1 MKFGIGLKLAL
12 LLASF
17 GLLAMGIVGYYSYAN
32 SRAALLKATQRDLLT
47 ATQVLGQNYHASVDE
62 VGNDVLFLASVPA
75 TRSALG
81 PGPRGGSRQDLD
93 RLAET
98 FMALLRIHPE
108 YFQIRLIS
116 TDQHGLELVR
126 VDRDGSGLT
135 RVEGLDLQEKAH
147 YPYVFK
153 TMRLKRGEVYLSD
166 ITINHEIGAHAG
178 LLKPTLRVAAP
189 VYLELDH
196 PRAIVVINIDL
207 NRMFAKLK
215 ADLPA
220 SYQVYLANQW
230 GDYLVHPDASQTF
243 GFDQGRRVLIQ
254 ESVESVGTLISG
266 SSTHVVTGVQSPA
279 WAPDGEV
286 AAFLRLP
293 MGGVGDGRFVVLGLS
308 QPQAEV
314 VRETTRVA
322 WNTVQVILVL
332 GGIAVLLAVLVSR
345 AVTGPLRAMAHAVT
359 LFSREQ
365 VVSQLPATREDELG
379 QLARSLNDMQAT
391 IVANM
396 EEINESRRTLR
407 HLAQHDALTG
417 LPNRT
422 LCDDRVQQA
431 LSQAKRDLSRLALI
445 FVDLDDFKSINDT
458 YGHHAGDLLLCSAA
472 RRMEG
477 CVRNADTVGR
487 LGGDEFLVL
496 LATIDKEQDAT
507 LVAGKIRDALSQP
520 FDLDGSRLS
529 ITCSI
534 GVAIYPEHGADAITL
549 SKSADAA
556 MYLAKEGGGNRVQ
569 PVWFG
574 AATSG

>member
-1 MKFGIGLKLAL
+1 MRFGIGLKLSV

-17 GLLAMGIVGYYSYAN
+17 GLLAMGIVGYYSYAS
-32 SRAALLKATQRDLLT
+32 SRTALVEAAQRDLLT
-47 ATQVLGQNYHASVDE
+47 ASQVLGQNYQASVDDA
-62 VGNDVLFLASVPA
+62 GNDALLLATVPA
-75 TRSALG
+75 SRAAMGSGRSDG
-81 PGPRGGSRQDLD
+81 TRQDLD
-93 RLAET
+93 ALADT
-98 FMALLRIHPE
+98 FGAMLKIHPE
-108 YFQIRLIS
+108 YFQIRLIRA
-116 TDQHGLELVR
+116 DRHGLEVVR
-126 VDRDGSGLT
+126 VDRDESGLT

-153 TMRLKRGEVYLSD
+153 TLRLRRGQVYLSD
-166 ITINHEIGAHAG
+166 ISINHELGAHAG

-189 VYLELDH
+189 VLTEQE
-196 PRAIVVINIDL
+196 RATAVVVINIDL

-230 GDYLVHPDASQTF
+230 GDYLVHPDASQAF
-243 GFDQGRRVLIQ
+243 GFDQGRRNLVQ
-254 ESVESVGTLISG
+254 EAFEPVTALISG
-266 SSTHVVTGVQSPA
+266 SSTHVVTNVPLSAWSPG
-279 WAPDGEV
+279 GEV

-293 MGGVGDGRFVVLGLS
+293 LGGVGEGRFVVLGLS
-308 QPQAEV
+308 QPIADV
-314 VRETTRVA
+314 VRATTRVA

-345 AVTGPLRAMAHAVT
+345 AVTGPLRAMARAVT
-359 LFSREQ
+359 LFSRQ
-365 VVSQLPATREDELG
+365 HVVSQLPHARNDELG
-379 QLARSLNDMQAT
+379 QLARSLNEMQTT
-391 IVANM
+391 ILANM

-422 LCDDRVQQA
+422 LCDDRIQQA
-431 LSQAKRDLSRLALI
+431 LSQAKRDMGRLALI

-487 LGGDEFLVL
+487 LGGDEFMVL
-496 LATIDKEQDAT
+496 LATIDLEQDAT
-507 LVAGKIRDALSQP
+507 LVAGKIRDALSLP

-574 AATSG
+574 AAATG

>member
-1 MKFGIGLKLAL
+1 MKFGIGFKLSV

-17 GLLAMGIVGYYSYAN
+17 GLLAMGIVGYYSYAS
-32 SRAALLKATQRDLLT
+32 SRATLLQATQRDLLT
-47 ATQVLGQNYHASVDE
+47 ATQVLGQNYQSSVDE
-62 VGNDVLFLASVPA
+62 VGNDAQFLATVPVTGAAIGSGRSAA
-75 TRSALG
+75 TRSELNALA
-81 PGPRGGSRQDLD
+81 Q
-93 RLAET
+93 T
-98 FMALLRIHPE
+98 FEALLKIHPE

-116 TDQHGLELVR
+116 ADQHGLELVR
-126 VDRDGSGLT
+126 VDRDGSGLV

-153 TMRLKRGEVYLSD
+153 TLRLKRGQVYLSD
-166 ITINHEIGAHAG
+166 ISINHELGAHAG
-178 LLKPTLRVAAP
+178 VLKPTLRVAAP
-189 VYLELDH
+189 VFNGGE
-196 PRAIVVINIDL
+196 RAAAVVVINIDL

-230 GDYLVHPDASQTF
+230 GDYLVHPDTTQAF
-243 GFDQGRRVLIQ
+243 GFDQGRRILVQ
-254 ESVESVGTLISG
+254 ETFESVSSLISG
-266 SSTHVVTGVQSPA
+266 TSTFVVTNVQTPA
-279 WAPDGEV
+279 WSPGGEV

-293 MGGVGDGRFVVLGLS
+293 FGGVGEGRFVVLGLS
-308 QPQAEV
+308 QPMAEV

-332 GGIAVLLAVLVSR
+332 GCIAVLLAVLVSR

-365 VVSQLPATREDELG
+365 KVSQLGYRQDDELG
-379 QLARSLNDMQAT
+379 QLARSLNEMQTT

-396 EEINESRRTLR
+396 AEINESRRTLR

-431 LSQAKRDLSRLALI
+431 LSQAKRDMGRLALI

-487 LGGDEFLVL
+487 LGGDEFIVL
-496 LATIDKEQDAT
+496 LASIDREQDAT
-507 LVAGKIRDALSQP
+507 LVAGKIREALSQP

-574 AATSG
+574 ATTPG

>member
-1 MKFGIGLKLAL
+1 VKFGIGFKLSV

-17 GLLAMGIVGYYSYAN
+17 GLLAMGIVGYYSYAA
-32 SRAALLKATQRDLLT
+32 SRATLVQAAQRDLLT
-47 ATQVLGQNYHASVDE
+47 AAQVLGQNYQSSVDD
-62 VGNDVLFLASVPA
+62 VGNDVLLLSTLAA
-75 TRSALG
+75 TEAALG
-81 PGPRGGSRQDLD
+81 SGTSGATQRDLNA
-93 RLAET
+93 LAQT
-98 FMALLRIHPE
+98 FEAMLKIHPE
-108 YFQIRLIS
+108 YFQIRLIRAA
-116 TDQHGLELVR
+116 QHGLEVVR

-135 RVEGLDLQEKAH
+135 RVEGIDLQEKAH

-153 TMRLKRGEVYLSD
+153 ALRLKPGRVYLSD
-166 ITINHEIGAHAG
+166 ITINRELGAHAG

-189 VYLELDH
+189 VFSGLQH
-196 PRAIVVINIDL
+196 ASAVVVINIDL
-207 NRMFAKLK
+207 NRMFSKLK

-243 GFDQGRRVLIQ
+243 GFDQGRRILVQ
-254 ESVESVGTLISG
+254 EAFEFVAPLVSAGG
-266 SSTHVVTGVQSPA
+266 QDVVTHAQLPSWSPGG
-279 WAPDGEV
+279 DV

-293 MGGVGDGRFVVLGLS
+293 FGGVGEGRFVVLGLS
-308 QPQAEV
+308 QPIADV

-332 GGIAVLLAVLVSR
+332 GCIAVLLAVLVSR
-345 AVTGPLRAMAHAVT
+345 AVTGPLRAMARAVT
-359 LFSREQ
+359 LFSRQ
-365 VVSQLPATREDELG
+365 HVVSQLPYARDDELG
-379 QLARSLNDMQAT
+379 QLARSLNDMQTT
-391 IVANM
+391 ILANM

-422 LCDDRVQQA
+422 LCDDRIQQA
-431 LSQAKRDLSRLALI
+431 LSQAKRDMGRLALI
-445 FVDLDDFKSINDT
+445 YVDLDDFKSINDT

-472 RRMEG
+472 RRMEA

-487 LGGDEFLVL
+487 LGGDEFMVL
-496 LATIDKEQDAT
+496 LATIDLEQDAT
-507 LVAGKIRDALSQP
+507 LVAGKIRDALSLP

-574 AATSG
+574 ATVTR

>member
-1 MKFGIGLKLAL
+1 MKFGIGFKLSV

-17 GLLAMGIVGYYSYAN
+17 GLLAMGIVGYYSYAS
-32 SRAALLKATQRDLLT
+32 SRTTLVQAAQRDLLT
-47 ATQVLGQNYHASVDE
+47 ATQVLGQNYQSSVDD
-62 VGNDVLFLASVPA
+62 VGNDALLLAAVPA
-75 TRSALG
+75 TRVALG
-81 PGPRGGSRQDLD
+81 SGRGVGARQDLNA
-93 RLAET
+93 LAET
-98 FMALLRIHPE
+98 FEAMLKIHPE
-108 YFQIRLIS
+108 YFQIRLIRA
-116 TDQHGLELVR
+116 DQHGLEVVR

-153 TMRLKRGEVYLSD
+153 ALRLKRGQVYLSD
-166 ITINHEIGAHAG
+166 ITINHELGAHAG

-189 VYLELDH
+189 VFTDM
-196 PRAIVVINIDL
+196 PRATAVVVINIDL

-220 SYQVYLANQW
+220 SYQVYLTNQW

-243 GFDQGRRVLIQ
+243 GFDQGRRVLVQ
-254 ESVESVGTLISG
+254 EAFEPVATLISG
-266 SSTHVVTGVQSPA
+266 TSSHVVTKVQLSDWSPG
-279 WAPDGEV
+279 GEV

-293 MGGVGDGRFVVLGLS
+293 LGGVGEDRFVVLGLS
-308 QPQAEV
+308 QPIAEV
-314 VRETTRVA
+314 VRESTRVA

-332 GGIAVLLAVLVSR
+332 GCIAVLLAVLVSR
-345 AVTGPLRAMAHAVT
+345 AVTGPLRAMASAVT
-359 LFSREQ
+359 LFSREH
-365 VVSQLPATREDELG
+365 VVSQLPSARDDELG
-379 QLARSLNDMQAT
+379 QLARSLNDMQTT
-391 IVANM
+391 ILANM

-431 LSQAKRDLSRLALI
+431 LSQAKRDRGRLALI

-487 LGGDEFLVL
+487 LGGDEFMVL
-496 LATIDKEQDAT
+496 LATIDLEQDAT
-507 LVAGKIRDALSQP
+507 LVASKIRDALSLP

-574 AATSG
+574 AATTG

>member
-1 MKFGIGLKLAL
+1 
-12 LLASF
+12 
-17 GLLAMGIVGYYSYAN
+17 
-32 SRAALLKATQRDLLT
+32 
-47 ATQVLGQNYHASVDE
+47 
-62 VGNDVLFLASVPA
+62 
-75 TRSALG
+75 
-81 PGPRGGSRQDLD
+81 
-93 RLAET
+93 
-98 FMALLRIHPE
+98 
-108 YFQIRLIS
+108 
-116 TDQHGLELVR
+116 
-126 VDRDGSGLT
+126 
-135 RVEGLDLQEKAH
+135 
-147 YPYVFK
+147 
-153 TMRLKRGEVYLSD
+153 
-166 ITINHEIGAHAG
+166 
-178 LLKPTLRVAAP
+178 RVAAP
-189 VYLELDH
+189 VFNGGE
-196 PRAIVVINIDL
+196 RAAAVVVINIDL

-230 GDYLVHPDASQTF
+230 GDYLVHPDTTQAF
-243 GFDQGRRVLIQ
+243 GFDQGRRILVQ
-254 ESVESVGTLISG
+254 ETFESVNSLISG
-266 SSTHVVTGVQSPA
+266 TSTFVVTNLQSPA
-279 WAPDGEV
+279 WSPGGEV

-293 MGGVGDGRFVVLGLS
+293 FGGVGEGRFVVLGLS
-308 QPQAEV
+308 QPMAEV

-332 GGIAVLLAVLVSR
+332 GCIAVLLAVLVSR

-365 VVSQLPATREDELG
+365 KVSQLGYRQDDELG
-379 QLARSLNDMQAT
+379 QLARSLNEMQTT

-396 EEINESRRTLR
+396 AEINESRRTLR

-431 LSQAKRDLSRLALI
+431 LSQAKRDMGRLALI

-487 LGGDEFLVL
+487 LGGDEFIVL
-496 LATIDKEQDAT
+496 LASIDREQDAT
-507 LVAGKIRDALSQP
+507 LVAGKIREALSQP

-574 AATSG
+574 AATPG

>member
-1 MKFGIGLKLAL
+1 MKLGIGFKLSL

-17 GLLAMGIVGYYSYAN
+17 GLLAMGIVGYYSYAS
-32 SRAALLKATQRDLLT
+32 SRATLLHATQRDLLT
-47 ATQVLGQNYHASVDE
+47 ATQVLGQNYHASSSE
-62 VGNDVLFLASVPA
+62 VGHDALLLASIPA
-75 TRSALG
+75 TRLALG
-81 PGPRGGSRQDLD
+81 SAKSAGSRQDLNAV
-93 RLAET
+93 AET
-98 FMALLRIHPE
+98 FEALLRIHPE

-116 TDQHGLELVR
+116 TEQHGLELVR
-126 VDRDGSGLT
+126 VDRDGGGLT

-153 TMRLKRGEVYLSD
+153 TKRLKRGQIYLSD
-166 ITINHEIGAHAG
+166 ISINHELGAHAG

-189 VYLELDH
+189 VFTDQD
-196 PRAIVVINIDL
+196 RARAVVVINIDL
-207 NRMFAKLK
+207 NRMFARLK

-230 GDYLVHPDASQTF
+230 GDYLVHPDESQAF
-243 GFDQGRRVLIQ
+243 GFDQGRRVLVQ
-254 ESVESVGTLISG
+254 ETFEPVSTLING
-266 SSTHVVTGVQSPA
+266 TSTHVVTTVQAPA
-279 WAPDGEV
+279 WAPGGEV

-293 MGGVGDGRFVVLGLS
+293 MGGVGEGRFVVLGLS

-332 GGIAVLLAVLVSR
+332 GCIAVLLAALVSR
-345 AVTGPLRAMAHAVT
+345 AVTGPLRAMARAVT

-365 VVSQLPATREDELG
+365 VVSHLPDARADELG

-431 LSQAKRDLSRLALI
+431 LSQAKRDLNRLALI

-496 LATIDKEQDAT
+496 LATIDKEQDAN
-507 LVAGKIRDALSQP
+507 LVAGKIREALSQP

-534 GVAIYPEHGADAITL
+534 GVAIYPEHGGDAITL

-574 AATSG
+574 TATSG

>member
-1 MKFGIGLKLAL
+1 VKFGIGFKLSV

-17 GLLAMGIVGYYSYAN
+17 GLLAMGIVGYYSYAS
-32 SRAALLKATQRDLLT
+32 SRATLLQATQRDLLT
-47 ATQVLGQNYHASVDE
+47 ATQVLGQNYQSSVDE
-62 VGNDVLFLASVPA
+62 VGNDAQFLATVPVTGA
-75 TRSALG
+75 AIGSDRSAA
-81 PGPRGGSRQDLD
+81 PRPERDA
-93 RLAET
+93 LAQT
-98 FMALLRIHPE
+98 FEALLKIHPE

-116 TDQHGLELVR
+116 ADQHGLELVR
-126 VDRDGSGLT
+126 VDRDGTGLV

-153 TMRLKRGEVYLSD
+153 TLRLKRGQVYLSD
-166 ITINHEIGAHAG
+166 ISINHELGAHAG

-189 VYLELDH
+189 VFNGGE
-196 PRAIVVINIDL
+196 RAAAVVVINIDL
-207 NRMFAKLK
+207 NRMFAKLR

-230 GDYLVHPDASQTF
+230 GDYLVHPDATQAF
-243 GFDQGRRVLIQ
+243 GFDQGRRILVQ
-254 ESVESVGTLISG
+254 ETFESVSALISG
-266 SSTHVVTGVQSPA
+266 TSTFVVANVQTPA
-279 WAPDGEV
+279 WSPGGEV

-293 MGGVGDGRFVVLGLS
+293 FGGVGEGRFVVLGLS
-308 QPQAEV
+308 QPMSEV

-332 GGIAVLLAVLVSR
+332 GCIAVLLAVLVSR

-365 VVSQLPATREDELG
+365 KVSQLGYRRDDELG
-379 QLARSLNDMQAT
+379 QLARSLNEMQTT

-396 EEINESRRTLR
+396 AEINESRRTLR

-431 LSQAKRDLSRLALI
+431 LSQAKRDMGRLALI

-487 LGGDEFLVL
+487 LGGDEFIVL
-496 LATIDKEQDAT
+496 LASIDREQDAT
-507 LVAGKIRDALSQP
+507 LVAGKIREALSQP

-574 AATSG
+574 AATPG

>member
-1 MKFGIGLKLAL
+1 MKFGIGFKLSV

-17 GLLAMGIVGYYSYAN
+17 GLLAMGIVGYYSYAS
-32 SRAALLKATQRDLLT
+32 SRTTLVQAAQRDLLT
-47 ATQVLGQNYHASVDE
+47 ALQVLGQNYQTSVDD
-62 VGNDVLFLASVPA
+62 VGNDALLLAAVPA
-75 TRSALG
+75 ARAAM
-81 PGPRGGSRQDLD
+81 GSGRTDGARQDLNV
-93 RLAET
+93 LADT
-98 FMALLRIHPE
+98 FEAMLKIHPE
-108 YFQIRLIS
+108 YFQIRLIRA
-116 TDQHGLELVR
+116 DQHGLEVVR

-153 TMRLKRGEVYLSD
+153 ALWLKRGQVYLSD
-166 ITINHEIGAHAG
+166 ITINHELGAHAG

-189 VYLELDH
+189 VFADTE
-196 PRAIVVINIDL
+196 RATAVVVINIDL

-220 SYQVYLANQW
+220 SYQVYLTNQW
-230 GDYLVHPDASQTF
+230 GDYLVHPDASQAF
-243 GFDQGRRVLIQ
+243 GFDQGRRILVQ
-254 ESVESVGTLISG
+254 EAFEPVTTLISG
-266 SSTHVVTGVQSPA
+266 TSNHVVTNLQLPA
-279 WAPDGEV
+279 WSPGGEV

-293 MGGVGDGRFVVLGLS
+293 FGGVGEGRFVVLGLS
-308 QPQAEV
+308 QPIAEL

-332 GGIAVLLAVLVSR
+332 GCIAVLLAVLVSR

-359 LFSREQ
+359 LFSREH
-365 VVSQLPATREDELG
+365 VVSQLPSARDDELG
-379 QLARSLNDMQAT
+379 QLARSLNDMQTT
-391 IVANM
+391 ILANM
-396 EEINESRRTLR
+396 QEINESRRTLR

-422 LCDDRVQQA
+422 LCDDRIQQA
-431 LSQAKRDLSRLALI
+431 LSQAKRDMGRLALI

-487 LGGDEFLVL
+487 LGGDEFMVL
-496 LATIDKEQDAT
+496 LATIDLEQDAT
-507 LVAGKIRDALSQP
+507 LVASKIRDALSLP

-556 MYLAKEGGGNRVQ
+556 MYLAKDGGGNRVQ

-574 AATSG
+574 AAVTG

>member
-1 MKFGIGLKLAL
+1 
-12 LLASF
+12 
-17 GLLAMGIVGYYSYAN
+17 
-32 SRAALLKATQRDLLT
+32 
-47 ATQVLGQNYHASVDE
+47 VDE
-62 VGNDVLFLASVPA
+62 VGNDAQFLATVPVTGAAIGSGRSAA
-75 TRSALG
+75 TRSELNALA
-81 PGPRGGSRQDLD
+81 Q
-93 RLAET
+93 T
-98 FMALLRIHPE
+98 FEALLKIHPE

-116 TDQHGLELVR
+116 ADQHGLELVR
-126 VDRDGSGLT
+126 VDRDGSGLV

-153 TMRLKRGEVYLSD
+153 TLRLKRGQVYLSD
-166 ITINHEIGAHAG
+166 ISINHELGAHAG

-189 VYLELDH
+189 VFNGGE
-196 PRAIVVINIDL
+196 RAAAVVVINIDL
-207 NRMFAKLK
+207 NRMFAKLR

-230 GDYLVHPDASQTF
+230 GDYLVHPMPRRLSGLIRASHWCRRPRVGQRVDQRTSTSGGQVQT
-243 GFDQGRRVLIQ
+243 
-254 ESVESVGTLISG
+254 
-266 SSTHVVTGVQSPA
+266 PA
-279 WAPDGEV
+279 WSPGGEV

-293 MGGVGDGRFVVLGLS
+293 FGGVGEGRFVVLGLS
-308 QPQAEV
+308 QPMSEV

-332 GGIAVLLAVLVSR
+332 GCIAVLLAVLVSR

-365 VVSQLPATREDELG
+365 KVSQLGYRRDDELG
-379 QLARSLNDMQAT
+379 QLARSLNEMQTT

-396 EEINESRRTLR
+396 AEINESRRTLR

-431 LSQAKRDLSRLALI
+431 LSQAKRDMGRLALI

-487 LGGDEFLVL
+487 LGGDEFIVL
-496 LATIDKEQDAT
+496 LASIDREQDAT
-507 LVAGKIRDALSQP
+507 LVAGKIREALSQP

-574 AATSG
+574 AATPG

>member
-32 SRAALLKATQRDLLT
+32 SRATLLKATQRDLLT

-62 VGNDVLFLASVPA
+62 VGNDVLFLANVPA

-81 PGPRGGSRQDLD
+81 SGSGVGSRRDLD
-93 RLAET
+93 TLAET

-135 RVEGLDLQEKAH
+135 RVEGLDLQEKGH

-153 TMRLKRGEVYLSD
+153 TTRLKRGEVYLSD
-166 ITINHEIGAHAG
+166 ITINHELGAHAG

-189 VYLELDH
+189 VYMELER

-230 GDYLVHPDASQTF
+230 GDYLVHPDPSQTF
-243 GFDQGRRVLIQ
+243 GFDQGRRVLVQ

-279 WAPDGEV
+279 WAPGGEV
-286 AAFLRLP
+286 AAYLRLP
-293 MGGVGDGRFVVLGLS
+293 MGGVAEGRFVVLGLS

-365 VVSQLPATREDELG
+365 VVSQLPATRDDELG

-574 AATSG
+574 AATTG

>member
-1 MKFGIGLKLAL
+1 VKFGIGFKLSV

-17 GLLAMGIVGYYSYAN
+17 GLLAMGIVGYYAYAS
-32 SRAALLKATQRDLLT
+32 SRATLLQATQRDLLT
-47 ATQVLGQNYHASVDE
+47 ATQVLGQNYQSSVDE
-62 VGNDVLFLASVPA
+62 VGNDAQFLVTVPVTGAAIGSGRSPA
-75 TRSALG
+75 TRSELHALA
-81 PGPRGGSRQDLD
+81 Q
-93 RLAET
+93 T
-98 FMALLRIHPE
+98 FEALLKIHPE

-116 TDQHGLELVR
+116 ADQHGLELVR
-126 VDRDGSGLT
+126 VDRDGSGLV

-153 TMRLKRGEVYLSD
+153 TLRLKRGQVYLSD
-166 ITINHEIGAHAG
+166 ISINHELGAHAG
-178 LLKPTLRVAAP
+178 VLKPTLRVAAP
-189 VYLELDH
+189 VFNGGE
-196 PRAIVVINIDL
+196 RAAAVVVINIDL

-230 GDYLVHPDASQTF
+230 GDYLVHPDTTQAF
-243 GFDQGRRVLIQ
+243 GFDQGRRILVQ
-254 ESVESVGTLISG
+254 ETFESVSSLISG
-266 SSTHVVTGVQSPA
+266 TSTFVVTNVQTPA
-279 WAPDGEV
+279 WSPGGEV

-293 MGGVGDGRFVVLGLS
+293 FGGVGEGRFVVLGLS
-308 QPQAEV
+308 QPMAEV

-332 GGIAVLLAVLVSR
+332 GCIAVLLAVLVSR

-365 VVSQLPATREDELG
+365 KVSQLGYRQDDELG
-379 QLARSLNDMQAT
+379 QLARSLNEMQTT

-396 EEINESRRTLR
+396 AEINESRRTLR

-431 LSQAKRDLSRLALI
+431 LSQAKRDMGRLALI

-487 LGGDEFLVL
+487 LGGDEFIVL
-496 LATIDKEQDAT
+496 LASIDREQDAT
-507 LVAGKIRDALSQP
+507 LVAGKIREALSQP
-520 FDLDGSRLS
+520 FDLDGSRLG

-574 AATSG
+574 ATTPG

>member
-1 MKFGIGLKLAL
+1 MKFGIGFKLSV

-17 GLLAMGIVGYYSYAN
+17 GLLAMGIVGYYSYAS
-32 SRAALLKATQRDLLT
+32 SRTTLVQAAQRDLLT
-47 ATQVLGQNYHASVDE
+47 ATQVLGQNYQSSVDD
-62 VGNDVLFLASVPA
+62 VGNDALLLAAVPA
-75 TRSALG
+75 TRVALG
-81 PGPRGGSRQDLD
+81 SGRGVGARQDLNA
-93 RLAET
+93 LAET
-98 FMALLRIHPE
+98 FEAMLKIHPE
-108 YFQIRLIS
+108 YFQIRLIRA
-116 TDQHGLELVR
+116 DQHGLEVVR
-126 VDRDGSGLT
+126 VDRDGAGLT

-153 TMRLKRGEVYLSD
+153 ALRLKRGQVYLSD
-166 ITINHEIGAHAG
+166 ITINHELGAHAG

-189 VYLELDH
+189 VFTDM
-196 PRAIVVINIDL
+196 PRATAVVVINIDL

-220 SYQVYLANQW
+220 SYQVYLTNQW

-243 GFDQGRRVLIQ
+243 GFDQGRRVLVQ
-254 ESVESVGTLISG
+254 EAFEPVATLISG
-266 SSTHVVTGVQSPA
+266 TSSHVVTKVQLSDWSPG
-279 WAPDGEV
+279 GEV

-293 MGGVGDGRFVVLGLS
+293 LGGVGEDRFVVLGLS
-308 QPQAEV
+308 QPIAEV
-314 VRETTRVA
+314 VRESTRVA

-332 GGIAVLLAVLVSR
+332 GCIAVLLAVLVSR
-345 AVTGPLRAMAHAVT
+345 AVTGPLRAMASAVT
-359 LFSREQ
+359 LFSREH
-365 VVSQLPATREDELG
+365 VVSQLPSARDDELG
-379 QLARSLNDMQAT
+379 QLARSLNDMQTT
-391 IVANM
+391 ILANM

-431 LSQAKRDLSRLALI
+431 LSQAKRDRGRLALI

-487 LGGDEFLVL
+487 LGGDEFMVL
-496 LATIDKEQDAT
+496 LATIDLEQDAT
-507 LVAGKIRDALSQP
+507 LVASKIRDALSLP

-574 AATSG
+574 AATTG

>member
-1 MKFGIGLKLAL
+1 MKFGIGFKLSV

-17 GLLAMGIVGYYSYAN
+17 GLLAMGIVGYYSYAS
-32 SRAALLKATQRDLLT
+32 SRATLLQATQRDLLT
-47 ATQVLGQNYHASVDE
+47 ATQVLGQNYQSSVDE
-62 VGNDVLFLASVPA
+62 VGNDAQFLATVPVTGA
-75 TRSALG
+75 AIGSDRSAA
-81 PGPRGGSRQDLD
+81 PRPERDA
-93 RLAET
+93 LAQT
-98 FMALLRIHPE
+98 FEALLKIHPE

-116 TDQHGLELVR
+116 ADQHGLELVR
-126 VDRDGSGLT
+126 VDRDGTGLV

-153 TMRLKRGEVYLSD
+153 TLRLKRGQVYLSD
-166 ITINHEIGAHAG
+166 ISINHELGAHAG

-189 VYLELDH
+189 VFNGGE
-196 PRAIVVINIDL
+196 RAAAVVVINIDL
-207 NRMFAKLK
+207 NRMFAKLR

-230 GDYLVHPDASQTF
+230 GDYLVHPDATQAF
-243 GFDQGRRVLIQ
+243 GFDQGRRILVQ
-254 ESVESVGTLISG
+254 ETFESVSALISG
-266 SSTHVVTGVQSPA
+266 TSTFVVANVQTPA
-279 WAPDGEV
+279 WSPGGEV

-293 MGGVGDGRFVVLGLS
+293 FGGVGEGRFVVLGLS
-308 QPQAEV
+308 QPMSEV

-332 GGIAVLLAVLVSR
+332 GCIAVLLAVLVSR

-365 VVSQLPATREDELG
+365 KVSQLGYRRDDELG
-379 QLARSLNDMQAT
+379 QLARSLNEMQTT

-396 EEINESRRTLR
+396 AEINESRRTLR

-431 LSQAKRDLSRLALI
+431 LSQAKRDMGRLALI

-487 LGGDEFLVL
+487 LGGDEFIVL
-496 LATIDKEQDAT
+496 LASIDREQDAT
-507 LVAGKIRDALSQP
+507 LVAGKIREALSQP

-574 AATSG
+574 AATPG

>member
-1 MKFGIGLKLAL
+1 VKFGIGFKLSV

-17 GLLAMGIVGYYSYAN
+17 GLLAMGIVGYYSYAS
-32 SRAALLKATQRDLLT
+32 SRATLLQATQRDLLT
-47 ATQVLGQNYHASVDE
+47 ATQVLGQNYQSSVDE
-62 VGNDVLFLASVPA
+62 VGNDAQFLVTVPVTGAAIGSGRSPA
-75 TRSALG
+75 TRSELHALA
-81 PGPRGGSRQDLD
+81 Q
-93 RLAET
+93 T
-98 FMALLRIHPE
+98 FEALLKIHPE

-116 TDQHGLELVR
+116 ADQHGLELVR
-126 VDRDGSGLT
+126 VDRDGSGLV

-153 TMRLKRGEVYLSD
+153 TLRLKRGQVYLSD
-166 ITINHEIGAHAG
+166 ISINHELGAHAG
-178 LLKPTLRVAAP
+178 VLKPTLRVAAP
-189 VYLELDH
+189 VFNGGE
-196 PRAIVVINIDL
+196 RAAAVVVINIDL

-230 GDYLVHPDASQTF
+230 GDYLVHPDTTQAF
-243 GFDQGRRVLIQ
+243 GFDQGRRILVQ
-254 ESVESVGTLISG
+254 ETFESVSSLISG
-266 SSTHVVTGVQSPA
+266 TSTFVVTNVQTPA
-279 WAPDGEV
+279 WSPGGEV

-293 MGGVGDGRFVVLGLS
+293 FGGVGEGRFVVLGLS
-308 QPQAEV
+308 QPMAEV

-332 GGIAVLLAVLVSR
+332 GCIAVLLAVLVSR

-365 VVSQLPATREDELG
+365 KVSQLGYRQDDELG
-379 QLARSLNDMQAT
+379 QLARSLNEMQTT

-396 EEINESRRTLR
+396 AEINESRGTLR

-431 LSQAKRDLSRLALI
+431 LSQAKRDMGRLALI

-487 LGGDEFLVL
+487 LGGDEFIVL
-496 LATIDKEQDAT
+496 LASIDREQDAT
-507 LVAGKIRDALSQP
+507 LVAGKIREALSQP

-574 AATSG
+574 AATPG

>member
-1 MKFGIGLKLAL
+1 MKFGIGFKLSL

-17 GLLAMGIVGYYSYAN
+17 GLLAMGIVGYYAYAS
-32 SRAALLKATQRDLLT
+32 SRATLLHATQRDLLT

-62 VGNDVLFLASVPA
+62 VGSDALLLASVPV
-75 TRSALG
+75 TRAALG
-81 PGPRGGSRQDLD
+81 SDQRAGSRQDLNA
-93 RLAET
+93 LAET
-98 FMALLRIHPE
+98 FEAMLRIHPE

-126 VDRDGSGLT
+126 VDRDGRGLT
-135 RVEGLDLQEKAH
+135 RVQGLDLQEKAH

-153 TMRLKRGEVYLSD
+153 TMRLKRGQIYLSD
-166 ITINHEIGAHAG
+166 ISINHELGAHAG

-189 VYLELDH
+189 VFTDQD
-196 PRAIVVINIDL
+196 RARAVVVINIDL
-207 NRMFAKLK
+207 YRMFARLK

-230 GDYLVHPDASQTF
+230 GDYLVHPDATQTF
-243 GFDQGRRVLIQ
+243 GFDQGRRVLVQ
-254 ESVESVGTLISG
+254 EAFEPVSTLITG
-266 SSTHVVTGVQSPA
+266 TSTHVVAGVQSSA
-279 WAPDGEV
+279 WSPGGEV

-293 MGGVGDGRFVVLGLS
+293 MGGVGEGRFVVLGLS

-332 GGIAVLLAVLVSR
+332 GCIAVLLAALVSR

-365 VVSQLPATREDELG
+365 VVSRLPDKRADELG

-431 LSQAKRDLSRLALI
+431 LSQAKRDLNRMALI

-496 LATIDKEQDAT
+496 LATIDREQDAS